1 MLKCWRES
9 PTQRPTFEELV
20 KEFDALL
27 VTLSDIERLLW
38 TEGDLRSKTWFFSF
52 NFSPFPSW
60 LFRRER
66 GRVVS
71 ASDSQSGG
79 PGFDSR
85 SGHLLDLCSVVPSS
99 NSRPRL

>member
-9 PTQRPTFEELV
+9 PTQRPTFDELV

-38 TEGDLRSKTWFFSF
+38 TEGDLRSKTLFFSF

-60 LFRRER
+60 K
-66 GRVVS
+66 S
-71 ASDSQSGG
+71 M
-79 PGFDSR
+79 
-85 SGHLLDLCSVVPSS
+85 LLNNTFMSEF
-99 NSRPRL
+99 